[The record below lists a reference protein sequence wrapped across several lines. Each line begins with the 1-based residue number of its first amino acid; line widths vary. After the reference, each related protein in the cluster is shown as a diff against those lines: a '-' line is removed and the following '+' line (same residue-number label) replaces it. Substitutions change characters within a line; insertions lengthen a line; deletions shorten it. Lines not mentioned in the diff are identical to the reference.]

1 MLNDTSAH
9 DTLWKLIKDM
19 RFCMLTHRTVTGM
32 LHAHPLTTMN
42 KTLDRDSKLYFFISR
57 DTELYSNLQRD
68 GTVNVSYA
76 NPEAD
81 TYVSLCAHAETRDDP
96 ALKELLWTP
105 LAKAWF
111 PGGVTDP
118 SLALL
123 VVRIHHAEYWDV
135 KESKMV
141 QLFKMA
147 KAALTGEPPRNLGE
161 HRKLHLS

>member
-19 RFCMLTHRTVTGM
+19 RFGMLTHRTATGM

-81 TYVSLCAHAETRDDP
+81 GS
-96 ALKELLWTP
+96 
-105 LAKAWF
+105 
-111 PGGVTDP
+111 
-118 SLALL
+118 
-123 VVRIHHAEYWDV
+123 VRISVCEAVSEIGCWV
-135 KESKMV
+135 NFILIQAPARPPEAPRLSPVSRVPPLSFCTPIGGLCESVFV
-141 QLFKMA
+141 QYCKLV
-147 KAALTGEPPRNLGE
+147 
-161 HRKLHLS
+161 HR